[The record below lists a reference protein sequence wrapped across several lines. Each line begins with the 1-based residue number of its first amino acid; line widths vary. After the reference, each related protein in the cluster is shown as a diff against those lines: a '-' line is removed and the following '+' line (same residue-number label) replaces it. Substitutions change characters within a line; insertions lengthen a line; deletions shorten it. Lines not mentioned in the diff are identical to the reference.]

1 MPHTGTRF
9 DFMNEFV
16 SKFALWM
23 PNIQRAR
30 LDRQIAKLQKER
42 MLNLPQMVKDKFRKR
57 KRAERRA
64 IALNVLKEDK
74 AAAAQGGS
82 VLALGIE
89 GSRAR
94 H

>member
-1 MPHTGTRF
+1 
-9 DFMNEFV
+9 MNEFV

-23 PNIQRAR
+23 PHIQSAR
-30 LDRQIAKLQKER
+30 LDRQMVKLQEER

-74 AAAAQGGS
+74 AAAGQGGS